1 MSTPP
6 NAPLDLRPMSIGEL
20 LDRTFSLYRNDFWLW
35 IGIAAIPYLIMFGV
49 KLTSTYM
56 VRTGGSAGA
65 VAGLGVMGI
74 GFLAFWLLNMVAQG
88 AVVSAVSQLYTGRS
102 SNVNASYNA
111 AFSRFGAV
119 LAIALLSGMAI
130 GVGTILCI
138 IPGIIMAILFALSL
152 PALLVEKSDVGRAIE
167 RSFALGKEAWPT
179 ILLIYVLFTVVN
191 FGLVML
197 LSMPFSLLMLWD
209 PSHAMGWTTA
219 QALGEFLV
227 GTAVSPLLNIAMT
240 LVYFDQRI
248 RREGFDLQ
256 MMIAALDVAG
266 QPLPATPPPAV

>member
-1 MSTPP
+1 
-6 NAPLDLRPMSIGEL
+6 MSIGEL

-35 IGIAAIPYLIMFGV
+35 IGIAAVPYLIMFGV

-65 VAGLGVMGI
+65 VAGLGVMAV

-102 SNVNASYNA
+102 SNVSASYNA
-111 AFSRFGAV
+111 AFSRLGAV
-119 LAIALLSGMAI
+119 LAIAVVSALAI
-130 GVGTILCI
+130 GVGTVLCI
-138 IPGIIMAILFALSL
+138 IPGIIMAILFALAL
-152 PALLVEKSDVGRAIE
+152 PALLVERSDVGRAIE

-197 LSMPFSLLMLWD
+197 LSMPFSLLMVWD
-209 PSHAMGWTTA
+209 PAHAMGWTTA

-227 GTAVSPLLNIAMT
+227 GTGVSPLLNVAMT